1 MANTK
6 IYSMASNDVV
16 VATYKPKKDGEVSE
30 NKMAKSIIIK
40 GKANVRDPKTLQTP
54 KWAVT
59 DVSAEELKVLEA
71 NPSFKRKVDAGYI
84 VVGKEPTDF
93 KKDKSAQMTEGD
105 VKVKNAKATA
115 KTNGEG
121 EE

>member
-30 NKMAKSIIIK
+30 NKMEKSIIIK
-40 GKANVRDPKTLQTP
+40 GRANVRNPKTLETP
-54 KWAVT
+54 KYAMTEVKP
-59 DVSAEELKVLEA
+59 EELKILEA
-71 NPSFKRKVDAGYI
+71 YKSFQRKVAKGYI